1 MKAKVAPVHSIE
13 PQILQAALQ
22 AKADGIEMMFIG
34 ESSELIFGG
43 MDGLLSKDQ
52 TLDEF
57 MNRYIFTKPED
68 VLVEP
73 ESMKYFFERYWKDG
87 DNIDFLKFMDDVF
100 SIESSSSYLNAF
112 AVADMPYYDPY
123 A

>member
-1 MKAKVAPVHSIE
+1 
-13 PQILQAALQ
+13 
-22 AKADGIEMMFIG
+22 
-34 ESSELIFGG
+34 
-43 MDGLLSKDQ
+43 
-52 TLDEF
+52 